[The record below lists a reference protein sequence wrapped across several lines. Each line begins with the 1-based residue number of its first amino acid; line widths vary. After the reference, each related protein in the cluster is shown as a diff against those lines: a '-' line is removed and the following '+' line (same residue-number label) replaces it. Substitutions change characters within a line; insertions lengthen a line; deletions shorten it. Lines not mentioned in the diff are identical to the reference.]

1 MKMILAAVA
10 FAALMAPPLF
20 AQSSRNEGP
29 ASGIYLNHQRRFS
42 VDNRD
47 PYMSAPRL
55 NQDATD
61 NSLCSMAHDF
71 CPGFHGD
78 NG

>member
-1 MKMILAAVA
+1 MKTILVAVA

-20 AQSSRNEGP
+20 AQSPRNEAP
-29 ASGIYLNHQRRFS
+29 APKIYVHQQRQFGAG
-42 VDNRD
+42 NRD
-47 PYMSAPRL
+47 LYVPAPWA
-55 NQDATD
+55 NQDARD

-71 CPGFHGD
+71 CPGFNGD